1 MLQCSALLYTSR
13 SWLKC
18 EQANTRSLV
27 PGRFNDPTLTDMS
40 AD

>member
-18 EQANTRSLV
+18 EQAILDRLFPAGSTTQLSL
-27 PGRFNDPTLTDMS
+27 T
-40 AD
+40 